1 MLEGLMFLHAN
12 NVLHRDL
19 KPSNVMLTKNGE
31 HIKLTDF
38 GCFKIIKEQST
49 KQALMSS
56 KMYSPPEVLDAMK
69 GNRYSRAGDVW
80 SLGCTLLKM
89 YTRLR
94 PWIEDFSELQLITK
108 VCYSKEMPSGFVKN
122 AQRMDPKVRS
132 FLEGCFAFE
141 PAARQ
146 TAEQLLHSAYI
157 TCPDE
162 ELKEFQ

>member
-80 SLGCTLLKM
+80 SLGCTLLKC
-89 YTRLR
+89 TPDCGRGSKTSRSCSSSRRCATARRCHLGLSKR
-94 PWIEDFSELQLITK
+94 PADGPKGSELGRVL
-108 VCYSKEMPSGFVKN
+108 
-122 AQRMDPKVRS
+122 RVRT
-132 FLEGCFAFE
+132 
-141 PAARQ
+141 RR
-146 TAEQLLHSAYI
+146 SA
-157 TCPDE
+157 DR
-162 ELKEFQ
+162 